1 MAQISGDETAQ
12 LISFLP
18 ERIWYLSQSGMDM
31 WCRRPYSFFFTTSDA
46 AAAFAAAMNVEME
59 LVPVGVHAKELLS
72 DEGLQAL
79 RMQQVTR
86 IFLDP
91 EIDAASGDVHG
102 KILRLAEAN

>member
-1 MAQISGDETAQ
+1 MAHVSGDQAAQ

-46 AAAFAAAMNVEME
+46 AAAFAAAVAGDME
-59 LVPVGVHAKELLS
+59 LVPVGVAAKELLS
-72 DEGLQAL
+72 EDGLNAL

-91 EIDAASGDVHG
+91 EIDPTSGDVYG
-102 KILRLAEAN
+102 KILRLAETN